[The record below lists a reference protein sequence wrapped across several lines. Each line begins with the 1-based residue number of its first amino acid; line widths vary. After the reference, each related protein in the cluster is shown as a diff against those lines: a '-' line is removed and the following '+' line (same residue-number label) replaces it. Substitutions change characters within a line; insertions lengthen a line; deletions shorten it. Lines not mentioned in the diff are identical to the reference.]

1 MSIAR
6 RAWFGLE
13 AIHGVVYFAPE
24 AADAFKA
31 IGLKGFWMGYFASRA
46 APLGV
51 VPADVVEATFF
62 GFAPAMVRRSIP
74 DAWSFA
80 DPGAVLDA
88 RRTAAGAALRRIL
101 GDVDV
106 AEAAALARDAATAAP
121 VSGRTLFAAHRALP
135 WPDEPLLALWHAATL
150 LREHRGDGH
159 VAALVTAGL
168 DGLDAHVLQVLE
180 GGIPR
185 ATLQGNRG
193 WSDDEWAAS
202 EERLR
207 GRGDL
212 GALKLA
218 VEDATDVAAS
228 RPYDDIDGERL
239 CRLLEPLRAAIVAGG
254 GIPVPNPMGVP
265 DAHSATA

>member
-1 MSIAR
+1 VSVAR

-24 AADAFKA
+24 AADAYKA

-46 APLGV
+46 APLGA
-51 VPADVVEATFF
+51 VPSDVVEATFF
-62 GFAPAMVRRSIP
+62 GFAPAMVERAIP

-80 DPGAVLDA
+80 DPAVVLDV
-88 RRTAAGAALRRIL
+88 RRSAAGAALHRIL
-101 GDVDV
+101 GDLDVVDV
-106 AEAAALARDAATAAP
+106 AALARDAVHAAP
-121 VSGRTLFAAHRALP
+121 VSGRPLFAAHRALP
-135 WPDEPLLALWHAATL
+135 WPDEPLTRLWHAATL

-159 VAALVTAGL
+159 VAALVAAGL

-185 ATLQGNRG
+185 STLQGNRG
-193 WSDDEWAAS
+193 WSDDEWTAS

-207 GRGDL
+207 ARGDL
-212 GALKLA
+212 GALKRA
-218 VEDATDVAAS
+218 VEDATDIAAS
-228 RPYDDIDGERL
+228 RPYEVIDGERL

-254 GIPVPNPMGVP
+254 GIPMPNPMGVP